1 MSGFDILV
9 KPVFDNGGGGLVV
22 DKPGKYIIRDPNG
35 NVLETVSATGR
46 QGEHGIKAQSKAIA
60 GGLPAGSSIEF
71 EGTTYQLT
79 GGGARH
85 EFTYGNSKPSL
96 VSGKGAIGSS
106 PAGGGGMGAPVG
118 GYIPGSTFGGG
129 FAGGQAAPTFTDA
142 SSLQFQSVMPQ
153 PIPQTQYQPIDP
165 RVYAQTVAP
174 QNRMEYLNNLQLS
187 QMSALGFANTEAAVN
202 QRFGPEQSAL
212 QMGMA
217 TAENQYNQ
225 TQVAG
230 ANQFNPSQV
239 STANKF
245 NRSEL
250 SAAIDESGIPVKEL
264 LDENLTRT
272 RQLSK
277 GFLPTTIED
286 RAYEMAARSKAGDAL
301 VAKGMGTASF
311 MQNAIDKYTV
321 GERLGLMQQGSAD
334 AANWLNM
341 GVKLLVDAPV
351 KYNPLLSSPLTAK
364 TSQDIRGVTSFSPG
378 AAQQAEQGNLSGLTM
393 MQPGQSLGMFN
404 QDRQY
409 RETLATNIAQFN
421 STQGV
426 GVQQFNATGNF
437 QQQLTQ
443 LSTDQNNAASAWQF
457 SQNVANQVNAQY
469 QQQLANY
476 AYSQG
481 YGQSGT
487 SPTVLGNQQSGV
499 APTSSLSANPNASNS
514 AVFRQ

>member
-1 MSGFDILV
+1 MSGYDILV

-35 NVLETVSATGR
+35 NILETVNATGR

-71 EGTTYQLT
+71 EGNTYQLT

-96 VSGKGAIGSS
+96 VSSKGAIGSR
-106 PAGGGGMGAPVG
+106 PAGAGGG
-118 GYIPGSTFGGG
+118 YQPGSTFGGG
-129 FAGGQAAPTFTDA
+129 FAGGQAAPTFVDGSTLA
-142 SSLQFQSVMPQ
+142 FPMVMPQ

-174 QNRMEYLNNLQLS
+174 LNRMNYIDNLQLS
-187 QMSALGFANTEAAVN
+187 QMSALGFSNTEAAVN
-202 QRFGPEQSAL
+202 QRFGPQQSAL

-217 TAENQYNQ
+217 AAENQFNQ
-225 TQVAG
+225 GQVAT

-239 STANKF
+239 STANRF

-264 LDENLTRT
+264 IDENLTRT

-311 MQNAIDKYTV
+311 MQNAIDKYTI

-334 AANWLNM
+334 ASNWLNM

-378 AAQQAEQGNLSGLTM
+378 AAQQAEQANLSNLTTM
-393 MQPGQSLGMFN
+393 NPAQSLQLYN
-404 QDRQY
+404 QDRQFTEDLFT
-409 RETLATNIAQFN
+409 RINMFN

-443 LSTDQNNAASAWQF
+443 LNVDQNNAAAAWQF

-481 YGQSGT
+481 YGQAAT

-499 APTSSLSANPNASNS
+499 APTAPLSANPNASNS
-514 AVFRQ
+514 TVFRQ